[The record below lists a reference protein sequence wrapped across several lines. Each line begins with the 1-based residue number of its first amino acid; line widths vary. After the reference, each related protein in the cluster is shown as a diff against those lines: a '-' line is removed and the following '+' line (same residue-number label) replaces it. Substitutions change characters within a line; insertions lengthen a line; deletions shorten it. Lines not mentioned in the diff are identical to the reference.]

1 MYGKQVALAVGDL
14 DCAPRVAF
22 TCCLPLLLMWR
33 GKLQVN
39 ATLGMKTDNQILY
52 ALLSSE
58 LKKRSVWTPKLT
70 QLISWSPLFFSLG
83 TVLVK
88 PLLLAQDYPDS
99 RPFGKCRIFRIVFV
113 VILATGFFLS
123 CTSMLH
129 AFNI

>member
-22 TCCLPLLLMWR
+22 TCVPLLLMWR
-33 GKLQVN
+33 DKLQVN

-70 QLISWSPLFFSLG
+70 QLISWSPRFL
-83 TVLVK
+83 TWYC
-88 PLLLAQDYPDS
+88 A
-99 RPFGKCRIFRIVFV
+99 CE
-113 VILATGFFLS
+113 ATFIGSGLS
-123 CTSMLH
+123 W
-129 AFNI
+129 